1 MSGTF
6 ASSLEVV
13 AVGDELGLILPPELV
28 EHLGAVEGDTLYPTK
43 ARGMNILP
51 YGAACTMRRALPAV
65 AAGPS
70 EVACGRPRDRE

>member
-1 MSGTF
+1 MLGTPRMSGTF

-43 ARGMNILP
+43 ARGK
-51 YGAACTMRRALPAV
+51 
-65 AAGPS
+65 
-70 EVACGRPRDRE
+70 